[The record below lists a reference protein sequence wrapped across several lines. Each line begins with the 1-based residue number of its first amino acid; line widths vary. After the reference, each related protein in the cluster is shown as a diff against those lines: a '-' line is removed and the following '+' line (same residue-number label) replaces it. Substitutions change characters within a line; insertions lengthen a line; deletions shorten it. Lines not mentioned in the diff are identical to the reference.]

1 MSLHSL
7 MFGWEFPPLHSG
19 GLGVACQGMVN
30 GLLKHGTRITLVLPS
45 AMAEGEAS
53 LDVRTTNGSS
63 SSTIKYVKS
72 DLQPY
77 EGVDQYDKRVNT
89 AGKIGQAIDLY
100 GPNLGE
106 TIENFT
112 AQSVNA
118 TRDVH
123 PDIIHCHDWMT
134 YDAGI
139 RASEHHRVPVVMHIH
154 ATELDRTDFRPDP
167 WIEGKER
174 WALRKADRVIAVSNY
189 TKNLLTQH
197 YGIAGD
203 TISVVHNGHDV
214 PKNARV
220 ITAGRRGKTPLV
232 MFLGRLTTQKN
243 PWQFLE
249 AARLVHDMQPAT
261 RFVMAGEGPMLE
273 SLMGRACELGLTG
286 SMIFTGK
293 VTRSEADSLY
303 RKASC
308 FVMPSLSEPFGL
320 VALEA
325 ISHGTPLVMSKQSG
339 AAEVIEHCF
348 KVDFWDTERF
358 ADCILTILREQ
369 PLADQL
375 RAEAPRILQKLNWTN
390 QSAQILSIYHSLLS
404 S

>member
-1 MSLHSL
+1 MTLHSL
-7 MFGWEFPPLHSG
+7 MFGWEFPPLHTG

-45 AMAEGEAS
+45 AMAEGETS
-53 LDVRTTNGSS
+53 LDIREAGVAASN
-63 SSTIKYVKS
+63 STIRYVKS
-72 DLQPY
+72 SLKPY
-77 EGVDQYDKRVNT
+77 EGMLEYEMR
-89 AGKIGQAIDLY
+89 AGKAQGASGAIDLY
-100 GPNLGE
+100 GANMGE
-106 TIENFT
+106 AIEQFT
-112 AQSVNA
+112 AQSVEA
-118 TRDVH
+118 TRDVT
-123 PDIIHCHDWMT
+123 PDVIHCHDWMT

-139 RASEHHRVPVVMHIH
+139 RAGAHHRVPVVMHIH

-189 TKNLLTQH
+189 TKNLLTTH
-197 YGIAGD
+197 YGIHHD
-203 TISVVHNGHDV
+203 KISVVHNGHDI
-214 PKNARV
+214 PLNA
-220 ITAGRRGKTPLV
+220 KPV
-232 MFLGRLTTQKN
+232 MAQRISKSPVVLFLGRLTTQKN

-249 AARLVHDMQPAT
+249 AAKLVHDAKPEAT
-261 RFVMAGEGPMLE
+261 FVMAGEGPMME
-273 SLMGRACELGLTG
+273 NLMNHACELGLTG
-286 SMIFTGK
+286 SIVFTGK
-293 VTRSEADSLY
+293 VSRSEADNLF

-325 ISHGTPLVMSKQSG
+325 IAHGAPLVMSRQSG
-339 AAEVIEHCF
+339 AAEVLEHCF

-390 QSAQILSIYHSLLS
+390 QAAQILSIYHSLIK
-404 S
+404 

>member
-1 MSLHSL
+1 

-30 GLLKHGTRITLVLPS
+30 GLLKHGTRVTLVLPS

-53 LDVRTTNGSS
+53 LDIRTASQAASG
-63 SSTIKYVKS
+63 STIRYVKS
-72 DLQPY
+72 NLKPY
-77 EGVDQYDKRVNT
+77 EGMTEYEMRVR
-89 AGKIGQAIDLY
+89 GQQSENKGTPIDLY
-100 GPNLGE
+100 GSNMGE
-106 TIENFT
+106 AIEQFT
-112 AQSVNA
+112 AQSVDA
-118 TRDVH
+118 TRDVN
-123 PDIIHCHDWMT
+123 PDVIHCHDWMT

-139 RASEHHRVPVVMHIH
+139 MAADHHRVPVVMHIH

-174 WALRKADRVIAVSNY
+174 WALRKASRVIAVSNY
-189 TKNLLTQH
+189 TKNLLVQH
-197 YGIAGD
+197 YGINSD
-203 TISVVHNGHDV
+203 KISVVHNGHDI
-214 PKNARV
+214 PHNAKPVMAQRKS
-220 ITAGRRGKTPLV
+220 KTPFVL
-232 MFLGRLTTQKN
+232 FLGRLTTQKN

-249 AARLVHDMQPAT
+249 AARLVHAARPET
-261 RFVMAGEGPMLE
+261 RFIMAGEGPMQEGLIK
-273 SLMGRACELGLTG
+273 RACDLGLTG
-286 SMIFTGK
+286 SVLFTGK
-293 VTRSEADSLY
+293 VSRSEADDLY

-325 ISHGTPLVMSKQSG
+325 IGHGTPLVMSRQSG

-375 RAEAPRILQKLNWTN
+375 RAEAPRILQKLSWSN
-390 QSAQILSIYHSLLS
+390 QSAQILSIYHSLIRA
-404 S
+404 